1 VTVPSLV
8 SLLGVYLES
17 GLLLLLGG
25 LVTGALVRWGGAR
38 VAAAPRRFLRWSLL
52 LLALALLAPALWRLP
67 DGPPPRAA
75 AVEVWSGPRPP
86 VGGPAGPVALTWP
99 SSAGAARA
107 PGLRLERAVLL
118 PLLIVLAGGAALSG
132 AGLLRARRRLTR
144 LCRSLPVI
152 KRHGRVRLCAS
163 DQAAAPFAAR
173 AGGCAYIVVPTALL
187 ADPTR
192 LGLVLDHEA
201 EHHRRGDLRVASM
214 FGLLR
219 TLFFW
224 NPGLALWERA
234 LAELQDLACD
244 RRVLTRRRLTGPE
257 YLRCLLWAAEVA
269 GGPRYLLAGGAR
281 AMAASSA
288 PTLRRR
294 ILMLTKPVPRRAH
307 LSGVLSGLLAATL
320 LAGTSWAVQ
329 GSIAERKLTREQL
342 ASVAS
347 RIEARSRF
355 PLLVDDRVAEAVNR
369 RIATPEARELTRRVL
384 QRMRNYRPMIE
395 DVLRKQ
401 GLPLELLG
409 MVYQESAFD
418 NEARPDRPPERQ
430 AAGIWQFIPAT
441 ARKVGLQVSP
451 ISDERLEPR
460 RATEA
465 AAGLLADLH
474 RQFGDWPLAIA
485 AYNGGSEAVRGL
497 TEGLSVAVG
506 RARVLAAR
514 TEFGRYLP
522 AVMAS
527 IVLIEEPSLAD

>member
-1 VTVPSLV
+1 V
-8 SLLGVYLES
+8 SLPSAVSVLGLYLES
-17 GLLLLLGG
+17 GVLLLLGG
-25 LVTGALVRWGGAR
+25 LITAALVRWGGAR
-38 VAAAPRRFLRWSLL
+38 VAAAPRRYLGWSLL

-67 DGPPPRAA
+67 DRPPRAA

-86 VGGPAGPVALTWP
+86 VGGPAVAVAVTWP
-99 SSAGAARA
+99 SSAPRARA

-118 PLLIVLAGGAALSG
+118 PILLVLGGGAAL
-132 AGLLRARRRLTR
+132 AGFSLLRARRRLAH

-187 ADPTR
+187 ADGAR
-192 LGLVLDHEA
+192 LRLVLDHEA
-201 EHHRRGDLRVASM
+201 EHHRRGDLRLA
-214 FGLLR
+214 GLLGALR
-219 TLFFW
+219 ALFFW
-224 NPGLALWERA
+224 NPALALWERA
-234 LAELQDLACD
+234 VAELQDLACD
-244 RRVLTRRRLTGPE
+244 RRVLTRRRLTGAE
-257 YLRCLLWAAEVA
+257 YGRCLLWAAEAA
-269 GGPRYLLAGGAR
+269 GGPRYLLSGGAR

-294 ILMLTKPVPRRAH
+294 ILMLTHPAPRRAR
-307 LSGVLSGLLAATL
+307 LPGVLSGLLAATL

-329 GSIAERKLTREQL
+329 GSIAERKLTRAQL
-342 ASVAS
+342 AAVAG
-347 RIEARSRF
+347 RIEARSQF
-355 PLLVDDRVAEAVNR
+355 PLLVDDRVAEAVSR
-369 RIATPEARELTRRVL
+369 RIATPEAREVTRRVL

-409 MVYQESAFD
+409 MAFHESAFD

-441 ARKVGLQVSP
+441 ARRVGLQVSA

-465 AAGLLADLH
+465 AASMLADLH

-485 AYNGGSEAVRGL
+485 AYNGGTETVRALTQGASVPEA
-497 TEGLSVAVG
+497 

-514 TEFGRYLP
+514 TEFGRYVP
-522 AVMAS
+522 GVMAS